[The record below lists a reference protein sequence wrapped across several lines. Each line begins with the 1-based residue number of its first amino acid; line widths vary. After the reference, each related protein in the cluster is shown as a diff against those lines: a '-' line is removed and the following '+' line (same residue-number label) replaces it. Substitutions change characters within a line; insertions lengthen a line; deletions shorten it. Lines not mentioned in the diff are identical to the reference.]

1 MDLPPCWFCGFFKTT
16 KVKTGKM
23 TTKWLPTDTQ
33 NSLSGFENNSSTGDS
48 KSGFLSKK
56 PAFPHFSSSFETY
69 SIKTHIGSDVA
80 LCNAITGSGSLVLIA
95 INWEESTEEAG
106 GYSYITFN
114 KLRLLKL
121 NKWRCGHCKLTLASS
136 SGATKAAG

>member
-1 MDLPPCWFCGFFKTT
+1 MISKILARLF
-16 KVKTGKM
+16 V
-23 TTKWLPTDTQ
+23 LH
-33 NSLSGFENNSSTGDS
+33 SLLFSTFLIKS
-48 KSGFLSKK
+48 ELIPFIVIKSGFLSKK

-95 INWEESTEEAG
+95 INCEESTEEAG

-121 NKWRCGHCKLTLASS
+121 NKWRCGHFKLTLASS